1 MVKISGSE
9 LLCRSLQAENVSNIF
24 TVAGDHVLP
33 ALDAMADADFRLL
46 DTRREQGA
54 VHMAD
59 AWARVSGQPGVCLY
73 TTPGLANAL
82 PALLNALDSESPLLS
97 ISGCAE
103 QAELGR
109 GAMQEFD
116 QIAAARPLTK
126 GAWMVHDAR
135 RIPETITQALRVAF
149 SGRWGPVHVTI
160 PLDVQEQHVDLDEVT
175 QLTPLASHAHQT
187 PLFAPPQ
194 MVDAAITLLKQA
206 ERPLVFA
213 GNAAGYTSSGDALAR
228 FIDETNLPVFTDE
241 LARGLVSDEHP
252 SCLGFFERSL
262 NNAARLAEAADVIL
276 LLGRK
281 QNYMV
286 GYTQPPVFR
295 SDAKLIQID
304 PEASEIGRNRDVA
317 LGVVADI
324 EAALEQLTEAA
335 SQHNWPPSWPWI
347 DELRQSRAE
356 QRLELEALSTSRE
369 PLHAMAVHQAVSKHL
384 REDDCLVFDGG
395 DFCHFG
401 RSYLPAR
408 QPKRWLYLA
417 SSGMLGSALPSAL
430 GALVAY
436 PDSRVVLFCGDGAFG
451 YNAIEID
458 TAVRHNLPVVIIIGN
473 DAAWGI
479 DRQIQLGL
487 YGRPV
492 ATDLL
497 MSRYDHVAEGLGAHG
512 EFVEH
517 ADELEPALARA
528 FGSGRPAVIN
538 VAVDRA
544 ISPRAAAAIAS
555 KGRRP

>member
-9 LLCRSLQAENVSNIF
+9 LLCRSLQAEDVHNIF

-33 ALDAMADADFRLL
+33 VLDAMADADFRLL

-59 AWARVSGQPGVCLY
+59 AWARISGQAGVCLY

-135 RIPETITQALRVAF
+135 RIPETITQALRIAF

-160 PLDVQEQHVDLDEVT
+160 PLDVQEQEVDLDEVT
-175 QLTPLASHAHQT
+175 QLMPSASRAHRA

-194 MVDAAITLLKQA
+194 MVDAAIALLNEA
-206 ERPLVFA
+206 ERPFVFA
-213 GNAAGYTSSGDALAR
+213 GNAAGYTSSGDALGR
-228 FIDETNLPVFTDE
+228 FIDATNLPIFTDE

-252 SCLGFFERSL
+252 NCLGFFERSL
-262 NNAARLAEAADVIL
+262 NNAARLAEAADVVL

-304 PEASEIGRNRDVA
+304 PEASEIGRNRDVE
-317 LGVVADI
+317 LGVIADV

-335 SQHNWPPSWPWI
+335 SQHSWPSSWPWI
-347 DELRQSRAE
+347 EELRRSRTE
-356 QRLELEALSTSRE
+356 QRQELEALSTPRE
-369 PLHAMAVHQAVSKHL
+369 PLHAMAVHRAVSNHL
-384 REDDCLVFDGG
+384 GEDDCLVFDGG

-401 RSYLPAR
+401 RSYLPAQ

-430 GALVAY
+430 STL
-436 PDSRVVLFCGDGAFG
+436 R
-451 YNAIEID
+451 
-458 TAVRHNLPVVIIIGN
+458 
-473 DAAWGI
+473 
-479 DRQIQLGL
+479 
-487 YGRPV
+487 
-492 ATDLL
+492 
-497 MSRYDHVAEGLGAHG
+497 
-512 EFVEH
+512 
-517 ADELEPALARA
+517 
-528 FGSGRPAVIN
+528 
-538 VAVDRA
+538 
-544 ISPRAAAAIAS
+544 
-555 KGRRP
+555 